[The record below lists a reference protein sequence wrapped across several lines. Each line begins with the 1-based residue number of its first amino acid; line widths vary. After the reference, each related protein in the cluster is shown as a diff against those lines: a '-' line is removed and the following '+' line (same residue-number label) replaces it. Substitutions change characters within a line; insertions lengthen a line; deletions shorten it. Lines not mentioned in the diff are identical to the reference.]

1 MFEFDLSQFENERF
15 FNTAGPIKKKLHYY
29 LPPLERFDLR
39 EILGLIRQEK
49 YFILHAPRQVGKTT
63 FMMAL
68 MDFLNQSG
76 RYKALYVNVETAQA
90 NREDVD
96 DAMHEIL
103 RSFAREE
110 KLYLQDSFIQDN
122 WQSISKNHG
131 GSGTLNELLTAWAQS
146 SPKPI
151 VLMLDEV
158 DALIGDTLI
167 SLLRQLRSG
176 YASRPRGFP
185 HSIILCGIRDVR
197 DYRIHS
203 SREKTI
209 ITGGSAF
216 NIKAKSL
223 RMGDFTKEETHTLYQ
238 QHTEATGQPF
248 TQDALDLL
256 WDLTQGQ
263 PWIVNA
269 MGYELTYEMHENR
282 DRTVTLT
289 ANMVN
294 VAKERLIQRRD
305 THLDQLTDKLKEPR
319 VKEVI
324 GPILSSKGEID
335 LVDNDNIAYVRDLG
349 LIRRFGKQLQIA
361 NPIYSEIIPRELNYS
376 TQFKITHETEW
387 YVNDDGRLNMPKLL
401 EAFQQFFRR
410 HSESWV
416 ERFDYKEAGPQLL
429 MQAFLQRIVN
439 GGGRIEREY
448 GFGRERTDL
457 YVHWPIQ
464 PQNDPPIE
472 SVQWDYHTLSDVQTI
487 VIELKIRYGD
497 LEQVI
502 QKGLQQTHG
511 YMDKSEAEE
520 GHLLIFDRSVQ
531 KRTWDEKIFVRTEA
545 YEGKTIMVWGM

>member
-1 MFEFDLSQFENERF
+1 MLEFDWDQLKPERF
-15 FNTAGPIKKKLHYY
+15 FNTAGPIKKDLHYY

-39 EILGLIRQEK
+39 EILSLIQQQK

-76 RYKALYVNVETAQA
+76 RYQALYVNVETAQA
-90 NREDVD
+90 NREDVES
-96 DAMHEIL
+96 AMHEIL

-110 KLYLQDSFIQDN
+110 KLYLQDSFVQDN
-122 WQSISKNHG
+122 WQSISKDHG
-131 GSGTLNELLTAWAQS
+131 GSGAVNELLTAWAQS

-167 SLLRQLRSG
+167 SLLRQLRAG
-176 YASRPRGFP
+176 YASRPHGFP

-216 NIKAKSL
+216 NIKAESL
-223 RMGDFTKEETHTLYQ
+223 RMGDFSEEEMCTLYQ
-238 QHTEATGQPF
+238 QHTDTTGQVF
-248 TQDALDLL
+248 TQNALELL
-256 WDLTQGQ
+256 WYLTQGQ

-269 MGYELTYEMHENR
+269 MGYELTRNMQENR
-282 DRTVTLT
+282 DRSIVITEK
-289 ANMVN
+289 MVQI
-294 VAKERLIQRRD
+294 AKERLIQRRD
-305 THLDQLTDKLKEPR
+305 THLDQLTDKLKESR

-324 GPILSSKGEID
+324 EPILSSEGDLEII
-335 LVDNDNIAYVRDLG
+335 DNDNIAYVRDLG
-349 LIRRFGKQLQIA
+349 LIRQFGKELQIA
-361 NPIYSEIIPRELNYS
+361 NPIYSEIIPRELNHS
-376 TQFKITHETEW
+376 TQFKITHKTEW

-416 ERFDYKEAGPQLL
+416 ERFNYKEAGPQLL

-472 SVQWDYHTLSDVQTI
+472 AFQWDYHTLSDVQTI

-502 QKGLQQTHG
+502 QKGLKQTHG

-520 GHLLIFDRSVQ
+520 GV
-531 KRTWDEKIFVRTEA
+531 
-545 YEGKTIMVWGM
+545 

>member
-1 MFEFDLSQFENERF
+1 MFEFDLSQFETERF
-15 FNTAGPIKKKLHYY
+15 FNTAGPIKKDLHYY
-29 LPPLERFDLR
+29 SPPLERFNLR
-39 EILGLIRQEK
+39 EIVGLIQQQK

-68 MDFLNQSG
+68 MEFLNQSG
-76 RYKALYVNVETAQA
+76 RYQALYVNVETAQSA
-90 NREDVD
+90 REDVD
-96 DAMHEIL
+96 SAMHAIL
-103 RSFAREE
+103 GAFAREE
-110 KLYLQDSFIQDN
+110 MLYLEDTFIQDN
-122 WQSISKNHG
+122 WQSISKNQKG
-131 GSGTLNELLTAWAQS
+131 QNALNQLLTTWSQA

-167 SLLRQLRSG
+167 SLLRQLRAG
-176 YASRPRGFP
+176 YASRPHGFP

-223 RMGDFTKEETHTLYQ
+223 RMGDFTKEEMVTLYK
-238 QHTEATGQPF
+238 QHTEATGQSF
-248 TQDALDLL
+248 TPDALELL
-256 WDLTQGQ
+256 WFLTQGQ

-269 MGYELTYEMHENR
+269 MGYELTYEMDENR
-282 DRTVTLT
+282 DRSVTLT

-305 THLDQLTDKLKEPR
+305 THLDQLTDKLKEQR
-319 VKEVI
+319 VKDVI
-324 GPILSSKGEID
+324 EPILSGEGDID

-349 LIRRFGKQLQIA
+349 LIRRFGKRLQIA

-387 YVNDDGRLNMPKLL
+387 YVDDDGRLNMLKLL
-401 EAFQQFFRR
+401 KAFQQFFRR
-410 HSESWV
+410 YSESWV

-448 GFGRERTDL
+448 GFGRQRTDL

-497 LEQVI
+497 LEEI
-502 QKGLQQTHG
+502 IKEGLEQTHG
-511 YMDKSEAEE
+511 YMDKSEAQE

-531 KRTWDEKIFVRTEA
+531 KRSWDDKIFVRTEK